1 MEDIIFIKPNK
12 FEDVVKYMEYIDN
25 DVIVHV
31 NIHDLDRTASQ
42 RVVDFLS
49 GAVYIKDGTIVNPG
63 EKTFCIL
70 PKNKQFMMDYKNYTT
85 QVIDPRYDEEE
96 EIVRK

>member
-1 MEDIIFIKPNK
+1 MEDIIFIKPSK
-12 FEDVVKYMEYIDN
+12 FEEVVKYMEYIDKE
-25 DVIVHV
+25 VIVHV
-31 NIHDLDRTASQ
+31 NIHDLDKGASQ

-63 EKTFCIL
+63 EKTFCII
-70 PKNKQFMMDYKNYTT
+70 PKSKEFMMNYKNHTT

-96 EIVRK
+96 EIVRR